1 MRDYVDSSRLRFRLN
16 QVMLRVRL
24 DQLPEVMEEALAES
38 WRIVESRAEALL
50 PPEHFEF
57 PKL

>member
-1 MRDYVDSSRLRFRLN
+1 MNNRINELLEEIRAL
-16 QVMLRVRL
+16 
-24 DQLPEVMEEALAES
+24 EEALAES
-38 WRIVESRAEALL
+38 WWIVESRAEALL

>member
-1 MRDYVDSSRLRFRLN
+1 
-16 QVMLRVRL
+16 MLRVRL

-57 PKL
+57 PKT